1 MEANIQNDSTM
12 NSESETAIDVPQAE
26 EILARLQS
34 IDVNQ
39 FDMVAVTNEL
49 KGNKQWI
56 SILTIPV
63 TTILLGLFTLLGVL
77 LFDSIIGSFLVSAGL
92 LFFAGRIL
100 DQYEQQY
107 RIQARHEVMNR
118 IRNTEDEFGLIPHF
132 KHFLPTKYRHL
143 WQSLKKGNYMYIDQY
158 IQALV
163 LLQHKLDHEQ
173 FTKIWNMTYPELLKD
188 SEQQDVA

>member
-1 MEANIQNDSTM
+1 MNQDS
-12 NSESETAIDVPQAE
+12 EQAIAIPQAE
-26 EILARLQS
+26 DILARLHS

-39 FDMVAVTNEL
+39 FDIVAVTNEL

-63 TTILLGLFTLLGVL
+63 TTILLGLFTLAGVL
-77 LFDSIIGSFLVSAGL
+77 LFDSIIGSFLVAAGL

-107 RIQARHEVMNR
+107 RIRARHEVMNR
-118 IRNTEDEFGLIPHF
+118 IQATEDEFGLIPHF

-143 WQSLKKGNYMYIDQY
+143 WQSLKKGNYMYVDQY

-173 FTKIWNMTYPELLKD
+173 FTKIWNMTYPELLVN